1 MIILPGDNDRSPE
14 EIHAANVI
22 TRREVLRRVAFGS
35 GAVLLPGLLAACVDD
50 FNPLTPEEA
59 IASGDVSAM
68 TTEPFLSQIS
78 IVSFNF
84 PPKGWALCNGQF
96 LPINQNQALFA
107 LLGTTYGGNGQ
118 TTFALPNLRGRV
130 PIHMGNG
137 HTLGEAAG
145 STSVTVNIQ
154 QLPTHLHGLMATN
167 QNGAT
172 ANPANAFLGAVNSL
186 YRSPPDTLTSMAPAS
201 VTSVGGSQPHNN
213 MMPYLTL
220 NFIIALQGI
229 FPSQN

>member
-1 MIILPGDNDRSPE
+1 MS
-14 EIHAANVI
+14 
-22 TRREVLRRVAFGS
+22 
-35 GAVLLPGLLAACVDD
+35 
-50 FNPLTPEEA
+50 
-59 IASGDVSAM
+59 
-68 TTEPFLSQIS
+68 EPFLSEIK

-118 TTFALPNLRGRV
+118 TTFALPNLRGRL

-154 QLPTHLHGLMATN
+154 QLPTHQHAVMGSPVNASGPVGTGN
-167 QNGAT
+167 YFGS
-172 ANPANAFLGAVNSL
+172 ANNAYVAAGSL
-186 YRSPPDTLTSMAPAS
+186 VAISPTT

-213 MMPYLTL
+213 MMPYLVL